1 MWPEVLGSTKIIDKG
16 FQLSKANRAVLCLEM
31 WKWDLGL
38 GPNVWGKQWSF
49 PSQAAHQ
56 PFRTLLRLGRWGIEP
71 ALQMESVS
79 LIKRILVV
87 TPREP
92 EANTRLPAT
101 VLGGE
106 QRRPGCGEG
115 AAVRVCGHAAKLRR
129 PLRGAGLG
137 SEAIVPS
144 AHSQRE
150 RRENDRKLCPCPPS
164 PSHI

>member
-1 MWPEVLGSTKIIDKG
+1 MV
-16 FQLSKANRAVLCLEM
+16 
-31 WKWDLGL
+31 
-38 GPNVWGKQWSF
+38 
-49 PSQAAHQ
+49 
-56 PFRTLLRLGRWGIEP
+56 
-71 ALQMESVS
+71 SVTVT
-79 LIKRILVV
+79 KRILVV

-92 EANTRLPAT
+92 EANARLLAT

-115 AAVRVCGHAAKLRR
+115 AYVRVCGHSAKLRR

-150 RRENDRKLCPCPPS
+150 RRENDGKLCPCPLS